1 MKKFRII
8 LILLAS
14 ICMSGCSDNRYTL
27 TTNEGTIVEVESNQ
41 FCDLVIV
48 CKGCMPYGSIT
59 IYCDKNTGVLYM
71 GRDNSYHFGISPI
84 MKADG
89 TCLTLKEFNENNSKE

>member
-1 MKKFRII
+1 MKRFGII

-14 ICMSGCSDNRYTL
+14 LGMSSCDVKYAL
-27 TTNEGTIVEVESNQ
+27 ATNEGTIVEVDSNQ
-41 FCDLVIV
+41 FCDLFIV
-48 CKGCMPYGSIT
+48 CKGRMPEGSIT

-71 GRDNSYHFGISPI
+71 GRDAPYKFGISPI

-89 TCLTLKEFNENNSKE
+89 TCLTLKEFKENYSKE